1 MKRKLLV
8 ATAALVA
15 VRIVVRQARD
25 RRWARSNVVHL
36 FVDPP
41 DYGTDDD
48 GDGGDESNRNLSHG
62 YVPGFPAH

>member
-1 MKRKLLV
+1 MKKKLLAAV
-8 ATAALVA
+8 TALVA
-15 VRIVVRQARD
+15 IRFVVWRVRE
-25 RRWARSNVVHL
+25 RRWTRQNVVHL

-48 GDGGDESNRNLSHG
+48 GDGGEESNRNLSHG